1 MVLNARVAGNMS
13 GGARNASL
21 VHLTRTLALQLGRDG
36 ITVNCIHPGATRTER
51 TAVVLKARAAE
62 AGLTAAQVEARDY
75 AQDSPRSNSIGRI
88 VDAAEIGHLAVFL
101 CSDKSWAINGEVI
114 AADGGGSRSVYY

>member
-1 MVLNARVAGNMS
+1 M
-13 GGARNASL
+13 
-21 VHLTRTLALQLGRDG
+21 HLTRTLALQLGRDG

-62 AGLTAAQVEARDY
+62 AGLTTAQVEARDY